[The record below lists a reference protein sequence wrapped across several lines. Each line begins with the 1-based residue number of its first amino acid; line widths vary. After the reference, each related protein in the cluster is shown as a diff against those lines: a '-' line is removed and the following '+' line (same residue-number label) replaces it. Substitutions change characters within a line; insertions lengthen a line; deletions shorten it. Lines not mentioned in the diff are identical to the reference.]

1 MKEERIITDGMQNL
15 EKVLL
20 NVFQVQ
26 EEALWVRYFILTLG
40 NQK

>member
-26 EEALWVRYFILTLG
+26 EEPLWVRYFILTLG